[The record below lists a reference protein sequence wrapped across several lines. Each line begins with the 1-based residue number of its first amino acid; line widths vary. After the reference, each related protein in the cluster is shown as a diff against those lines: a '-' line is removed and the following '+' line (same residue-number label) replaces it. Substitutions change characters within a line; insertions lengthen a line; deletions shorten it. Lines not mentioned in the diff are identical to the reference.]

1 MNIKVSDYILKYLEN
16 TGIEICFCVTGGAA
30 AHLFESLSKSKI
42 KYICNYHE
50 QACAMCAEGYT
61 RIKNKP
67 ALVLVTNG
75 PGSSNL
81 ATGVAAAYQDSIPMI
96 VISGQVPTKQTM
108 ESSGAKLRQFGVQEL
123 DCVSLYK
130 PITKFSYQIRN
141 PKEVKE
147 VIGKAVKLANSGRKG
162 PVFIE
167 IPLDIQNRLID
178 EEDIIYTNEE
188 FQNNKFEIPLENIFK
203 LIFNSKRPLFVIGN
217 GIHLSKSESM
227 FLELINNFPIPTA
240 CTWATKD
247 IFDYNNELYAGNFG
261 ILGERFGNFAVQ
273 NSDLLIILGSR
284 MSIPNVGYNTEMFSP
299 NSIKIL
305 VDIDSEEA
313 KKNSIKIDYFLN
325 SDIKYFLEKALLFIK
340 ENKLKLESDS
350 LKKWVK
356 KINLWKKNYPIYQQE
371 YSENKDKVNSF
382 HFIEKLGQHLDSEN
396 VVVTDMGTSFTCTM
410 QALKTNSKYRL
421 FTSFALCPMG
431 FGLPGAI
438 GAYYGS
444 NGKTI
449 VCIAGDG
456 GIQMNIQELQT
467 IIHNKLP
474 IKIFVLNN
482 NGYLAI
488 SSMQDNLFNK
498 NYVGSNNQSGVSS
511 PSFVK
516 IADAYG
522 FKTFTISDQKSLE
535 DKLKNILGFKGPV
548 LCEIMMKENQL
559 LVPRLQSQRDKE
571 GNIVSPSLENMFPFL
586 EGNVLKEIMTN

>member
-1 MNIKVSDYILKYLEN
+1 MKIKVSDYILEYLESI
-16 TGIEICFCVTGGAA
+16 GIEICFCVTGGAA
-30 AHLFESLSKSKI
+30 AHLFESLSKSHI

-50 QACAMCAEGYT
+50 QACAMSAEGYT

-81 ATGVAAAYQDSIPMI
+81 VTGVAAAFQDSIPMI
-96 VISGQVPTKQTM
+96 IISGQVPIKQTM
-108 ESSGAKLRQFGVQEL
+108 ESSGAKLRQYGVQEL
-123 DCVSLYK
+123 DSVSIYK
-130 PITKFSYQIRN
+130 SITKFSYQIRN
-141 PKEVKE
+141 PKEVKD
-147 VIGKAVKLANSGRKG
+147 VIEKAVEFANCGRKG
-162 PVFIE
+162 PVYIE
-167 IPLDIQNRLID
+167 IPLDIQNSLID
-178 EEDIIYTNEE
+178 VEDTLYEKEVVEKYKSAICLDNLFT
-188 FQNNKFEIPLENIFK
+188 

-217 GIHLSKSESM
+217 GVHLTKSESI
-227 FLELINNFPIPTA
+227 FLELLNYIPIPTA

-299 NSIKIL
+299 NSVKFL
-305 VDIDSEEA
+305 VDLDVEEA
-313 KKNSIKIDYFLN
+313 KKNSLKVDHFLN
-325 SDIKYFLEKALLFIK
+325 FDIKYFLEQTLLFIK
-340 ENKLKLESDS
+340 ENKINIESDN
-350 LKKWVK
+350 LKAWTS
-356 KINLWKKNYPIYQQE
+356 KIKSWKRDYPVYQIE
-371 YSENKDKVNSF
+371 YGKNKDKVNSF
-382 HFIEKLGQHLDSEN
+382 HFIEKLGQYLDSDN
-396 VVVTDMGTSFTCTM
+396 IVVTDMGTSFTCTM

-444 NGKTI
+444 DGKSV
-449 VCIAGDG
+449 VCIVGDG

-522 FKTFTISDQKSLE
+522 FKTFTIYDQEYIEEKIKNVLE
-535 DKLKNILGFKGPV
+535 FKGPV

-559 LVPRLQSQRDKE
+559 LVPRLQSQRDNE

-586 EGNVLKEIMTN
+586 EENELKKIMTN

>member
-1 MNIKVSDYILKYLEN
+1 MKIKASDYILNYLEN
-16 TGIEICFCVTGGAA
+16 KGVEICFCVTGGAA
-30 AHLFESLSKSKI
+30 AHLFESLSKSNI

-81 ATGVAAAYQDSIPMI
+81 VTGVAAAFQDSLPMI
-96 VISGQVPTKQTM
+96 VISGQVPTKQTI

-123 DCVSLYK
+123 DCVSIFK
-130 PITKFSYQIRN
+130 SITKFSYQIRN
-141 PKEVKE
+141 QKEVKE
-147 VIGKAVKLANSGRKG
+147 VLEKAIDLANSGRKG
-162 PVFIE
+162 PVYIE
-167 IPLDIQNRLID
+167 IPLDIQNSLID
-178 EEDIIYTNEE
+178 VEDIPYK
-188 FQNNKFEIPLENIFK
+188 NKELEKLKSEIPLGKIFK
-203 LIFNSKRPLFVIGN
+203 LILNSKRPLFVIGN
-217 GIHLSKSESM
+217 GIHLTKSETM
-227 FLELINNFPIPTA
+227 FLDLLNYIPIPTA

-247 IFDYNNELYAGNFG
+247 IFDYDNELYAGNFG
-261 ILGERFGNFAVQ
+261 ILGERFGNFAIQ

-284 MSIPNVGYNTEMFSP
+284 MSIPNIGYNTEMFSP

-305 VDIDSEEA
+305 VDIDTEEA
-313 KKNSIKIDYFLN
+313 KKNSLKIDHFLN
-325 SDIKYFLEKALLFIK
+325 IDLKYFLEQLIFYIK
-340 ENKLKLESDS
+340 ENEIKIESENLKT
-350 LKKWVK
+350 WIM
-356 KINLWKKNYPIYQQE
+356 KIKSWKTNYPVYQNE
-371 YSENKDKVNSF
+371 YSTNIDKVNSF
-382 HFIEKLGQHLDSEN
+382 FFIEKLGQHLDSN
-396 VVVTDMGTSFTCTM
+396 NIVVTDMGTSFTCTM
-410 QALKTNSKYRL
+410 QALKTNSRYRL

-444 NGKTI
+444 DGKSI

-467 IIHNKLP
+467 IIHNKIP

-498 NYVGSNNQSGVSS
+498 NYVGCNNQSGVSS

-516 IADAYG
+516 IAEAYG
-522 FKTFTISDQKSLE
+522 FKTFKINDQNYIEQTI
-535 DKLKNILGFKGPV
+535 KNVLDFKGPV
-548 LCEIMMKENQL
+548 LCEIIMKENQL

-586 EGNVLKEIMTN
+586 EENELKQIMTN